1 MGMIRIMIVDDHEM
15 IRNGLGALLSEEQDL
30 EIAGYAT
37 NGREAVD
44 RCGELSV
51 DVVLMDIMMPVMNGV
66 DATAEITGRYP
77 DTKVLAVTINEE
89 GRFIKEALKA
99 GASGYI
105 LKHSGK
111 DEILAAV
118 HTVAAG
124 KPYFSGDV
132 LARISEEFAK
142 GEKDNTDPLLTK
154 KEQEVLRLIS
164 LEFSNHEIAERLNCG
179 MRTIDTHKRNLI
191 KKLGVKNVVGLV
203 KFALRQGI
211 VEDD

>member
-1 MGMIRIMIVDDHEM
+1 MIRIMVVDDHEM
-15 IRNGLGALLSEEQDL
+15 VRNGLGALLSDENDL
-30 EIAGYAT
+30 QIVGYAS
-37 NGREAVD
+37 NGSEAIVK
-44 RCGELSV
+44 CGELPI
-51 DVVLMDIMMPVMNGV
+51 DLVLMDIMMPVMNGV
-66 DATAEITGRYP
+66 DATAEILRRHP
-77 DTKVLAVTINEE
+77 HIKVLAVTINEQ
-89 GRFIKEALKA
+89 GRYIKEALKA
-99 GASGYI
+99 GALGYI

-142 GEKDNTDPLLTK
+142 GERIDSDPLLTK

-164 LEFSNHEIAERLNCG
+164 LEFSNLEIAEQLKCG

-203 KFALRQGI
+203 KFALREGM